1 MKDFIFHNP
10 ARLVFGRGKTRDVG
24 ELTSAHLG
32 EKVLLVLG
40 RQSAKKNGLSAL
52 ITNNLAHHGVVAE
65 ELWGVAPNPSI
76 QSVREGALTVR
87 EKGLTGVLA
96 VGGGSVIDCAK
107 AIAAAAWHDGDPWE
121 LFEKKIKPPNVLP
134 IGCVL
139 TLAATGSEANGNSV
153 ISNPATE
160 QKLAWYHPDAY
171 PAFSILDPELTFTL
185 PPEQT
190 AYGAVDILSHVY
202 EQFFHDLQGTDI
214 QDGMAITLM
223 RSVIENAPL
232 ALART
237 DDYNARASLMWAS
250 TLALNGLIGA
260 GAVGDWTCHMLEH
273 ELSAKHGLAHGA
285 GLAVIFP
292 SWMRHVAAR
301 KEKRFRLFLERVWD
315 VSTQGVTTEQLGPLA
330 YDTVVQFY
338 RHRLSIGVSMKEYG
352 VDNPRVEDMV
362 NSVLTYRTE
371 ANLGGLNRDE
381 LKKIFQDVM

>member
-1 MKDFIFHNP
+1 MKDFLFHNP
-10 ARLVFGRGKTRDVG
+10 TRVIFGRGKTRDVG

-40 RQSAKKNGLSAL
+40 RQSAKKNGLHSL
-52 ITNNLAHHGVVAE
+52 IVGKLAQSGVLAE

-76 QSVREGALTVR
+76 ESVREGARIVR
-87 EKGLTGVLA
+87 DKGLTGVLA

-160 QKLAWYHPDAY
+160 QKLAWYHPEAY

-202 EQFFHDLQGTDI
+202 EQFFHNLEGTDI

-223 RSVIENAPL
+223 RSVIANAPV
-232 ALART
+232 ALANP
-237 DDYNARASLMWAS
+237 DDYDARASLMWAS

-273 ELSAKHGLAHGA
+273 ELSAKHDLAHGA

-292 SWMRHVAAR
+292 SWMRLVAAR

-315 VSTQGVTTEQLGPLA
+315 VSTQGVAPERLGQLT
-330 YDTVVQFY
+330 YDTVTRFY
-338 RHRLSIGVSMKEYG
+338 RDRLSAGVTMKDYG
-352 VDNPRVEDMV
+352 VDNPRVDDMV
-362 NSVLTYRTE
+362 TCMLTYKTQE
-371 ANLGGLNRDE
+371 TLGGLTRDE
-381 LKKIFQDVM
+381 VVKIFQDAA